1 MKSTT
6 DHNAHHSEARPHQ
19 AGSRANQRGGDRGG
33 GADQASV
40 LGLEGAVR
48 RQLHQNGQRMTR
60 LKQSVLE
67 ALTNGEVLSVEQI
80 ACQIAHLND
89 LSPLYRCLAGLEEAG
104 VLTQVSVG
112 DGPRRYG
119 LHERFG
125 RHHDYLLCTRCSSLE
140 EISGCVLKESAQQH
154 ASRTGFLIEDHQVLL
169 RGICADCRQV
179 EDSAVRT

>member
-1 MKSTT
+1 MRSTT
-6 DHNAHHSEARPHQ
+6 DYNAQRRQ
-19 AGSRANQRGGDRGG
+19 AGPRTNERGEDRARG
-33 GADQASV
+33 ANEASV
-40 LGLEGAVR
+40 LGLEAAVR
-48 RQLHQNGQRMTR
+48 QQLHQNGQRMTR

-67 ALTNGEVLSVEQI
+67 VLASGEVLSVEQI
-80 ACQIAHLND
+80 ACQITDLND

-140 EISGCVLKESAQQH
+140 EISGCVLKESAQQE

-169 RGICADCRQV
+169 RGICAECRQFEESEV
-179 EDSAVRT
+179 KT